1 MNVQRLPGH
10 WGKGQDLNIQE
21 LEEHM
26 EIECSENLGY
36 NGRQKGNIY
45 VLFVLVLDSE
55 KSCIDTSEE
64 AWRQPL
70 KAA

>member
-1 MNVQRLPGH
+1 LNVS
-10 WGKGQDLNIQE
+10 K
-21 LEEHM
+21 LEEHLA
-26 EIECSENLGY
+26 IKCSENLGY
-36 NGRQKGNIY
+36 NGMQKGNIY
-45 VLFVLVLDSE
+45 VLFVLMLESE